1 MSRQRTWAA
10 EAHAEVMK
18 VARTSDQ
25 GKIRTLCMKTPSLI
39 HQSGLAQA
47 IVFLRSREKG
57 IGKDFVDMLARVLGT
72 TREGV
77 NSGEKLQKMALG
89 EGDLSAY
96 MALTQD
102 VSDVA
107 AWLRRFAQIEL
118 KEDENGEQ
126 S

>member
-10 EAHAEVMK
+10 AAHAEVIK
-18 VARTSDQ
+18 VRDTDDQ
-25 GKIRTLCMKTPSLI
+25 SKIRTLCMKTPSLI

-47 IVFLRSREKG
+47 IVFLRSREKN
-57 IGKDFVDMLARVLGT
+57 GKDFVDMLARVLAT
-72 TREGV
+72 TRDGV
-77 NSGEKLQKMALG
+77 NRGDDLQKLALG

-118 KEDENGEQ
+118 KEDESGEQ
-126 S
+126 Q

>member
-10 EAHAEVMK
+10 ATHAEVMK
-18 VARTSDQ
+18 IKGSDNES
-25 GKIRTLCMKTPSLI
+25 KLRTLCMKTPSLI

-47 IVFLRSREKG
+47 IVFLRSRDKK
-57 IGKDFVDMLARVLGT
+57 IGQDFVDMLARVLAT
-72 TREGV
+72 TRDNV
-77 NSGEKLQKMALG
+77 NTGEKLQKMALG

-118 KEDENGEQ
+118 KEDESGEQ
-126 S
+126 Q

>member
-10 EAHAEVMK
+10 AAHAEVMK
-18 VARTSDQ
+18 VRDTNDQ
-25 GKIRTLCMKTPSLI
+25 GKIHTLCMKTPSLI

-47 IVFLRSREKG
+47 VVFLRSREKN
-57 IGKDFVDMLARVLGT
+57 IGKDFVDMLARVLAT
-72 TREGV
+72 TRDGV
-77 NSGEKLQKMALG
+77 NNGDKLQKLALG
-89 EGDLSAY
+89 EADLSAY

-118 KEDENGEQ
+118 KEDESGEQ
-126 S
+126 Q